1 MEFKESVS
9 GRRGPPNPQ
18 IHKRGTGS
26 FPDVFFASKYE
37 FYKFLFLLDLT
48 SYTDSDNYY
57 FHKTQKFRIR
67 KSILRNVDKAKKF
80 PLCKVCP
87 DHLFLETVAYTR
99 YLINTC

>member
-1 MEFKESVS
+1 M
-9 GRRGPPNPQ
+9 
-18 IHKRGTGS
+18 
-26 FPDVFFASKYE
+26 
-37 FYKFLFLLDLT
+37 
-48 SYTDSDNYY
+48 DSNNYY

-67 KSILRNVDKAKKF
+67 KSILWNVDKAKKF